1 MPKWHKKMSY
11 CYDYKKLE
19 GNMKKRQIF
28 YIDKKFIRKFGMENK
43 YFNAERQSIKN
54 NLQILKDFSE
64 TVNSLKE
71 IV

>member
-1 MPKWHKKMSY
+1 
-11 CYDYKKLE
+11 
-19 GNMKKRQIF
+19 MKKSCHV